1 MNNLTTIALS
11 SRKEK
16 IVRLIDEMNKGLLER
31 NEQVKLMLLAALAGE
46 HVLLIGP
53 PGTAKSELAKRLKS
67 VFVEASYF
75 ERLLTR
81 FSVPEELFGPLSIQ
95 ALEDDKYKRLTSGY
109 LPEASVAF
117 IDEIFKAN
125 SAILN
130 SLLTLL
136 NEREF
141 DNGNRRYKVPLISV
155 VAASNELPEGEELS
169 ALYDRFMLRSF
180 VAPVSNDSFH
190 DLLML
195 SGSTCDP
202 VLEVRLKLEDLAEV
216 QQLSE
221 KVLLTPSVIE
231 LCKAFREHLQREDIY
246 VSDRRWRKVI
256 KLMKVSAFT
265 AGMSEVS
272 NYDAWILPH
281 CLWNKPEEL
290 QGLKEVYE
298 QAVAISGEYS
308 HERLASLI
316 SIWDNK
322 LKADTSQQRQK
333 HDAKGRSLFI
343 TDKGNETIKSSGE
356 VQKTNSKGD
365 LLYKHH
371 DRNTETTECKDYYGK
386 HEAIMENI
394 VFQSAVESVAYSESH
409 IQGRLQ
415 EVGNLKHTAQMHVEA
430 LNEQL
435 ESATSIFNNHIWL
448 DKALLPQVTASLE
461 NARTHTKKQLSKINK
476 LEAGFTALPREDE
489 SIYIDSDVSEDTA
502 LEGELCEGI

>member
-1 MNNLTTIALS
+1 MNN
-11 SRKEK
+11 
-16 IVRLIDEMNKGLLER
+16 GLLER

-67 VFVEASYF
+67 IFVEASYF

-81 FSVPEELFGPLSIQ
+81 FSVPEELYGPLSIQ
-95 ALEDDKYKRLTSGY
+95 ALEEDKYKRLTSGY
-109 LPEASVAF
+109 LPDASVAF

-180 VAPVSNDSFH
+180 VAPVSNESFE
-190 DLLML
+190 DLLTL
-195 SGSTCDP
+195 GGAACDP
-202 VLEVRLKLEDLAEV
+202 ELEIRLKLEDLTEV

-221 KVLLTPSVIE
+221 KVLLPSSVIE

-265 AGMSEVS
+265 AGMNEVS

-298 QAVAISGEYS
+298 QAVAINGEYS
-308 HERLASLI
+308 NDRLVSLI

-333 HDAKGRSLFI
+333 NDAKDRPLYI
-343 TDKGNETIKSSGE
+343 NDKGNETIKSSVE
-356 VQKTNSKGD
+356 VQKTDKRGE
-365 LLYKHH
+365 LLYW
-371 DRNTETTECKDYYGK
+371 DESEDEETTRNHQRYDRTEKNAPLMVETLHK
-386 HEAIMENI
+386 AVMEP
-394 VFQSAVESVAYSESH
+394 VTYSESH

-415 EVGNLKHTAQMHVEA
+415 EVGKLKNTAQSHIEA
-430 LNEQL
+430 LNQQL
-435 ESATSIFNNHIWL
+435 ESVSSVFNDHIWL
-448 DKALLPQVTASLE
+448 DKTLLPQITASLE
-461 NARTHTKKQLSKINK
+461 SALELTQKQLFKIKK

-489 SIYIDSDVSEDTA
+489 STYLDSDSAENEA
-502 LEGELCEGI
+502 LEGELCE

>member
-1 MNNLTTIALS
+1 MNNLTSIALL

-81 FSVPEELFGPLSIQ
+81 FSVPEELYGPLSIQ

-180 VAPVSNDSFH
+180 VAPVSNESFQ

-202 VLEVRLKLEDLAEV
+202 ELEVRLKLEDLAEV

-221 KVLLTPSVIE
+221 KVLLNPSVIV

-265 AGMSEVS
+265 TGMTEVS

-298 QAVAISGEYS
+298 QAVAINGEFS
-308 HERLASLI
+308 HERLTSLV

-322 LKADTSQQRQK
+322 LQADKSQQRQK
-333 HDAKGRSLFI
+333 QDAKGRPLFI
-343 TDKGNETIKSSGE
+343 NDKGNETIKSSGE
-356 VQKTNSKGD
+356 VQKTDSSGNLIYVD
-365 LLYKHH
+365 KHYNKETVEKTNGYSGSN
-371 DRNTETTECKDYYGK
+371 DPVIIEVSFKATTE
-386 HEAIMENI
+386 
-394 VFQSAVESVAYSESH
+394 SVHYSKSH

-415 EVGNLKHTAQMHVEA
+415 EVGELKNTAQSHIDA
-430 LNEQL
+430 LNNQL
-435 ESATSIFNNHIWL
+435 DSANATFNDHIWL
-448 DKALLPQVTASLE
+448 DKTLLPQITASLE
-461 NARTHTKKQLSKINK
+461 NARSHTQKQLSKINK
-476 LEAGFTALPREDE
+476 LEVGFTALPKEDE
-489 SIYIDSDVSEDTA
+489 SIYIDSDVAEDTA
-502 LEGELCEGI
+502 LEGELCE